1 MSEWEAPSQPN
12 SMTNNLDQ
20 SLQVAEQIAQQVF
33 GYEQLRTGQRQVLE
47 AVLTGRDT
55 LGVMPTGSGKSAIY
69 QIAALRLPG
78 ATLVISP
85 LIALQQDQVSAI
97 AEQGTVNAAVLNST
111 LTKTERHQ
119 VFEQLAQGELEFVFL
134 APEQLS
140 NPETLNKL
148 QANPPS
154 LFVVDEAHCI
164 SEWGHDFRTDYLQLG
179 TAITALGHPTV
190 LALTATA
197 SPLVRRE
204 IIERLALENAV
215 EIVQGFDRPNLHLA
229 AQRFYTSDDKLS
241 ALTQAVQ
248 RAELP
253 GIVYV
258 ATRQAA
264 DDIATALQ
272 QESLKAAAYH
282 AGMSAAERE
291 TTQDQFM
298 ADELDIMVATTAFG
312 MGIDKANVRFVFHYD
327 VPGSVDAYYQEI
339 GRAGRDGAAAVANLF
354 YHPDDLKLQ
363 HFLTSSSTVDRGLL
377 EDVAEAVA
385 TTTAQTVSPEVL
397 QNSTGLSQAKLT
409 TALDRLETVDLLNQN
424 AAGAITRVEAV
435 KDTDQ
440 AITRAMTAQERH
452 KSFERSR
459 LEMMRGYAETE
470 TCRRAYILNYFG
482 EAFSAPCGYCDN
494 CDRGS
499 TAATTQHPQ
508 PFPLGSTI
516 IHTSFGKGQVLR
528 YEAAKIV
535 VLFETVGYKTFITD
549 LIADA
554 VTCLSS

>member
-1 MSEWEAPSQPN
+1 
-12 SMTNNLDQ
+12 MTNNLDQ

-339 GRAGRDGAAAVANLF
+339 G
-354 YHPDDLKLQ
+354 
-363 HFLTSSSTVDRGLL
+363 
-377 EDVAEAVA
+377 
-385 TTTAQTVSPEVL
+385 
-397 QNSTGLSQAKLT
+397 
-409 TALDRLETVDLLNQN
+409 
-424 AAGAITRVEAV
+424 
-435 KDTDQ
+435 
-440 AITRAMTAQERH
+440 
-452 KSFERSR
+452 
-459 LEMMRGYAETE
+459 
-470 TCRRAYILNYFG
+470 
-482 EAFSAPCGYCDN
+482 
-494 CDRGS
+494 
-499 TAATTQHPQ
+499 
-508 PFPLGSTI
+508 
-516 IHTSFGKGQVLR
+516 
-528 YEAAKIV
+528 
-535 VLFETVGYKTFITD
+535 
-549 LIADA
+549 
-554 VTCLSS
+554 